1 MIDNMKTIA
10 ITIDADMLDRLD
22 RLAGRGHRIPGN
34 RSRVIREAVR
44 EYVSR
49 LERLAQEE
57 QEAAVV
63 RRHRGRLAR
72 QASALVR
79 EQAKP

>member
-1 MIDNMKTIA
+1 MKTIA
-10 ITIDADMLDRLD
+10 ITIEEDILVRLD
-22 RLAGRGHRIPGN
+22 RLAGQGHPGRAN

-44 EYVSR
+44 EYVTR
-49 LERLAQEE
+49 LERVAQDAQE
-57 QEAAVV
+57 ATVV

-79 EQAKP
+79 EQGRP

>member
-1 MIDNMKTIA
+1 MKTIA
-10 ITIDADMLDRLD
+10 ITIEEDILDRLD
-22 RLAGRGHRIPGN
+22 RVAGQGHPVRTN
-34 RSRVIREAVR
+34 RSRAIRQAVR

-49 LERLAQEE
+49 LERLAQDE

-79 EQAKP
+79 EQAKGPQP